1 MQALTAHRYRYNENI
16 QALEVD
22 PRHLAEGVAHAAREG
37 HGALRIYELN
47 QPGATVDLD
56 LAPLAGAGHVRSL
69 SISDSFKPGKVS
81 LEGLYDMPALKELA
95 FQDQKIRPDLAR
107 LPQLEVLYA
116 AWSKGLAGFDALTR
130 LRDLLVTG
138 LGEAD
143 CSLLA
148 GLAALERLRVSGG
161 TVASLHGVE
170 GLERLAEVKLDHC
183 AKLADA
189 TALAQ
194 LPALRRLHVE
204 KCKLLHDFSWLAGAE
219 ALDDLFV
226 SELDSI
232 AFVPKMKG
240 LRALKFWDLADGDV
254 EPALASGTLRKI
266 DFFPDRKHYTRT
278 KAQAVAALA
287 ERA

>member
-1 MQALTAHRYRYNENI
+1 MQALTAHKYRYNENI
-16 QALEVD
+16 RALEVD

-37 HGALRIYELN
+37 LAALRLYELN

-81 LEGLYDMPALKELA
+81 LEGLYEMPGLRELA
-95 FQDQKIRPDLAR
+95 YQDRKIRPDLAR

-130 LRDLLVTG
+130 LRHLLVTG

-143 CSLLA
+143 CA
-148 GLAALERLRVSGG
+148 FMAALTALEQLRVSGG
-161 TVASLHGVE
+161 TVASLHGIE
-170 GLERLAEVKLDHC
+170 GLPRLAEVKLDHC

-189 TALAQ
+189 KALAR
-194 LPALRRLHVE
+194 LSALAHLHVE
-204 KCKLLHDFSWLAGAE
+204 KCKLLRDFSWLVGAD

-232 AFVPKMKG
+232 AFVPRMKA

-254 EPALASGTLRKI
+254 EPALACATLRKI
-266 DFFPDRKHYTRT
+266 DFFPDRRHYTRT
-278 KAQAVAALA
+278 KAEAVAALA
-287 ERA
+287 QRA